1 MRLGGTSGQIPQVLA
16 AGACQSAQPCVPGK
30 RRRRVAMVTVSVSSE
45 DVQASVGK
53 AVHHLPR
60 GFYLGPQDGPRT

>member
-1 MRLGGTSGQIPQVLA
+1 
-16 AGACQSAQPCVPGK
+16 
-30 RRRRVAMVTVSVSSE
+30 MVTVSVSSE